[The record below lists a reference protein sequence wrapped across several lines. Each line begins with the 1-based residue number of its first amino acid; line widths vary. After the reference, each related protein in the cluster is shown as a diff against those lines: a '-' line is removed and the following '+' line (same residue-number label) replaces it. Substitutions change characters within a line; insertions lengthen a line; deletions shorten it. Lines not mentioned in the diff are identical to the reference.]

1 MTTAVVVTTI
11 VTHNASEG
19 QFLDQLLE
27 QIRDNDRDLLE
38 TLDRVGL
45 EGRVTSAILNVG
57 DFLHYAHQWLR
68 HRAQEGA
75 ADAPATKA
83 NGGPP
88 TQVCTENMSEA
99 EFMEFIL
106 EELDAKQGPAYAWL
120 SAADLAEMEEEEVG
134 GHLAQQ
140 PFLY

>member
-11 VTHNASEG
+11 VTHNSSEA
-19 QFLDQLLE
+19 QFLDHVLE
-27 QIRDNDRDLLE
+27 QIRNNDRDLLD
-38 TLDRVGL
+38 TLDRLGL
-45 EGRVTSAILNVG
+45 DGRVTSAILNVG

-68 HRAQEGA
+68 QRGEE
-75 ADAPATKA
+75 APATQA
-83 NGGPP
+83 NGGAP

-106 EELDAKQGPAYAWL
+106 EELDANQQPAYARL
-120 SAADLAEMEEEEVG
+120 TAADLAAMEEEAVG
-134 GHLAQQ
+134 AHLSQH

>member
-11 VTHNASEG
+11 VTHNSSEA
-19 QFLDQLLE
+19 QFLDHVLE
-27 QIRDNDRDLLE
+27 QIRNNDRDLLA
-38 TLDRVGL
+38 TLDQLGL
-45 EGRVTSAILNVG
+45 DVRVTSAILNVG

-68 HRAQEGA
+68 HRGE
-75 ADAPATKA
+75 DAPATQA
-83 NGGPP
+83 NGGAP

-106 EELDAKQGPAYAWL
+106 EELDTGTQPAYARL
-120 SAADLAEMEEEEVG
+120 TAAELEAMEEETIG
-134 GHLAQQ
+134 DHHSQH